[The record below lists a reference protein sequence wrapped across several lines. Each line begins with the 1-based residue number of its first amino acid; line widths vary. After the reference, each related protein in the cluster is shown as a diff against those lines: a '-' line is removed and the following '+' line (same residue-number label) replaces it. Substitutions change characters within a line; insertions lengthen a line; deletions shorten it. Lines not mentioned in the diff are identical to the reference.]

1 MGCGNNKSVPIVPEN
16 QQDELK
22 NDENKKSLDKLDKD
36 NSENFLLT
44 SYNKASAY
52 NQIEFKDKNRLKSP
66 KNGKGAAFTIKTI
79 QANDCEVNII
89 NIKVSLFLRV
99 FLIPI
104 WVDKGIYIKFKIKG
118 RWRINKNFEYSDSKG
133 ISTPKCNNFNYGALI
148 CRIGRGKEFVLP
160 PGEFIHYSNNEGPI
174 YLRMNFPK
182 NVKINPEGEMEI
194 KVFDGTLLPMEEINE
209 KIGWKSKELKYVFD
223 DVSELENNLVN
234 DINNLRMN
242 PILFYEKNIKNN
254 GNAVW
259 TEEFLNQMEYQ
270 NGINGIETLCANN
283 TCYLELHNYMAL
295 NFETIYE
302 KLDLRNLN
310 KLLEEL
316 EEQVKINIDNKFS
329 CDNIVNCRIT
339 KKETSLEIC
348 NQYLLD
354 KKIRKI
360 IFSEKYK
367 SIAVN
372 IYDNFFDDAYFIILI
387 FLKVKG
393 DEEKFEEFLNRKSDN
408 NSKNNNKND

>member
-1 MGCGNNKSVPIVPEN
+1 
-16 QQDELK
+16 
-22 NDENKKSLDKLDKD
+22 
-36 NSENFLLT
+36 
-44 SYNKASAY
+44 
-52 NQIEFKDKNRLKSP
+52 
-66 KNGKGAAFTIKTI
+66 
-79 QANDCEVNII
+79 
-89 NIKVSLFLRV
+89 
-99 FLIPI
+99 
-104 WVDKGIYIKFKIKG
+104 
-118 RWRINKNFEYSDSKG
+118 
-133 ISTPKCNNFNYGALI
+133 
-148 CRIGRGKEFVLP
+148 
-160 PGEFIHYSNNEGPI
+160 
-174 YLRMNFPK
+174 
-182 NVKINPEGEMEI
+182 
-194 KVFDGTLLPMEEINE
+194 
-209 KIGWKSKELKYVFD
+209 
-223 DVSELENNLVN
+223 
-234 DINNLRMN
+234 
-242 PILFYEKNIKNN
+242 
-254 GNAVW
+254 
-259 TEEFLNQMEYQ
+259 MEYQ

-408 NSKNNNKND
+408 NSKNSIKKD